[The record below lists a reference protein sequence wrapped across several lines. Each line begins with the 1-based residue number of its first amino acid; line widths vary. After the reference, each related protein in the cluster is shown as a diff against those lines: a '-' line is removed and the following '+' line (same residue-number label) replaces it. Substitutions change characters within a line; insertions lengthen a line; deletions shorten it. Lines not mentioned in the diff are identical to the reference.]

1 MRVEP
6 DWSGRC
12 ACSQTAAHSAIA
24 SMTGRAEV
32 LRVRA
37 READALDAV
46 DGVARAQQLAE
57 LGVDVRQEVAA
68 PRVDVLAEQRQ
79 LAHALLRE
87 LRHLGEDVAGPA
99 ADLAAA
105 HGGDDAVRARRVA
118 AHRDL
123 HPRLEAPLAVHR
135 QRGGELAL
143 VARPPR
149 PALDAEA
156 ARAEPLAEMRDRAR
170 ARTRRRRPGRA
181 RRAARAAPPRS
192 SRRRR

>member
-1 MRVEP
+1 
-6 DWSGRC
+6 
-12 ACSQTAAHSAIA
+12 
-24 SMTGRAEV
+24 MTGRAEV

-37 READALDAV
+37 READALDPV
-46 DGVARAQQLAE
+46 DGVAGAQQLAE
-57 LGVDVRQEVAA
+57 LGVDVGQQVAA

-87 LRHLGEDVAGPA
+87 VRHLGEHVARPA

-135 QRGGELAL
+135 QRRGELAL
-143 VARPPR
+143 VGRPPR
-149 PALDAEA
+149 PALHAEA
-156 ARAEPLAEMRDRAR
+156 AGAEPLAEMRDRAGPER
-170 ARTRRRRPGRA
+170 DVDRRGRA
-181 RRAARAAPPRS
+181 RRAARAAPPRN